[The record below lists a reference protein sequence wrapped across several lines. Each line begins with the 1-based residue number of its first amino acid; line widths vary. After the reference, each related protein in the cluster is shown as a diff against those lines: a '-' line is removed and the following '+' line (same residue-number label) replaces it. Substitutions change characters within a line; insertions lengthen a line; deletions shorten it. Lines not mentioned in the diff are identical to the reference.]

1 MITKSCGS
9 ILDYL
14 SDRAS
19 VLFVAVFLILIPM
32 LFILFIAGQVEKAR
46 QEDAA
51 KPQCVETR

>member
-1 MITKSCGS
+1 MITKSCDS

-19 VLFVAVFLILIPM
+19 VIFVVVFLILM
-32 LFILFIAGQVEKAR
+32 SLLFMRFIVGQVEKAR

>member
-1 MITKSCGS
+1 MITKSCDS

-19 VLFVAVFLILIPM
+19 VLFVAVLLILIPM
-32 LFILFIAGQVEKAR
+32 LFILFIAGQVEKSR